1 MRDPELVS
9 RAQGAAARL
18 ESAWERWRTRQGLGG
33 PFAQPVASYVGYAPE
48 EPGGRPRVVFGVD
61 AVEAEQLAAL
71 LDADVRA
78 GAATGQRAG
87 LPGQHAD
94 KQRTNARHPGEPVG
108 EPPEAAQTLTQAISV
123 PVTVPPA
130 AEPGTAAGQ
139 AVADANGAG
148 VRTTTVPGG
157 SGGPGRAAGSRGES
171 AAVARQEPEP
181 ACVVAGDEQAVQ
193 TVVPVA
199 VPAGLA
205 EGAAGPVGLAPGAA
219 GPAEGA
225 AGLAEGAAGPA
236 AVPGR
241 PAAGRAAATSSIAAE
256 LAGWAASELPGH
268 ASAGLAAWI
277 AAEQESRDEAA
288 DPGDGADAEREGRA
302 GSLRWPS

>member
-33 PFAQPVASYVGYAPE
+33 PCAQPVASYVGYAPE

-71 LDADVRA
+71 LDADVRT
-78 GAATGQRAG
+78 GAVMGQRAG

-94 KQRTNARHPGEPVG
+94 KQRTDARHPGGPVG
-108 EPPEAAQTLTQAISV
+108 EPPEAAQTMTQVISV
-123 PVTVPPA
+123 PVMVPPA

-139 AVADANGAG
+139 GVAGANGAG

-157 SGGPGRAAGSRGES
+157 SGRATGSPGES
-171 AAVARQEPEP
+171 AALARQEPEP

-205 EGAAGPVGLAPGAA
+205 EGAAGTAGLAEGTA
-219 GPAEGA
+219 GP

-241 PAAGRAAATSSIAAE
+241 PAACRAAATSSMAAE

-277 AAEQESRDEAA
+277 AAEQESREEAG

-302 GSLRWPS
+302 GSLRWPF